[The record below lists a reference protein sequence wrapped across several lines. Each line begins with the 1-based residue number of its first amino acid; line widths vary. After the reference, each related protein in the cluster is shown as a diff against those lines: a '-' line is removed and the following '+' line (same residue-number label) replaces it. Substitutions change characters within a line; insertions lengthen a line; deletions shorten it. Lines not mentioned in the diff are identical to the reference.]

1 MELIESILNI
11 RILERGY
18 FMTQTMVVAIL
29 QDMVKT
35 ALLVAG
41 PILIVAT
48 AVGLL
53 ISIFQATTQIQ
64 EQTLTF
70 VPKIIAVAVVG
81 IIMATFMG
89 NTIVGFTQRI
99 FTIISN
105 IGA

>member
-1 MELIESILNI
+1 
-11 RILERGY
+11 
-18 FMTQTMVVAIL
+18 MTQTMVVAIL

-35 ALLVAG
+35 ALMAAG
-41 PILIVAT
+41 PILLTAT

-70 VPKIIAVAVVG
+70 VPKIIAVAIVG
-81 IIMATFMG
+81 IITATFIG

-99 FTIISN
+99 FSIISN

>member
-48 AVGLL
+48 VVGLL

-99 FTIISN
+99 FSIISN